1 MSDPSDSRA
10 VLRPV
15 ACLDDGS
22 LLLEDLAVD
31 DLAVDDL
38 AVEAGV
44 LDGASCPVLHL
55 TRELCFT
62 IFSSSSVHGG
72 SLIFVIPVNIC
83 VGRPREDGM
92 SLLTSV
98 CVVVNMSVVLCC
110 FQLCGFRT
118 KRQKQLFIRFVCSI
132 IVSEISYFPFL
143 GKKYNV

>member
-1 MSDPSDSRA
+1 MLDSSDSCA

-31 DLAVDDL
+31 DLAV
-38 AVEAGV
+38 EAGV
-44 LDGASCPVLHL
+44 LDGASCPVLHR

-98 CVVVNMSVVLCC
+98 CVVVNMYVCYVICCKTIKTSVSSGVPLLLILRNIFVSVTSFSFYLEKIQC
-110 FQLCGFRT
+110 LML
-118 KRQKQLFIRFVCSI
+118 KR
-132 IVSEISYFPFL
+132 
-143 GKKYNV
+143 

>member
-1 MSDPSDSRA
+1 MLDSSDSCA

-31 DLAVDDL
+31 DLAV
-38 AVEAGV
+38 EAGV
-44 LDGASCPVLHL
+44 LDGASCPVLHR

-98 CVVVNMSVVLCC
+98 CVVVNMYVCYVICCSV
-110 FQLCGFRT
+110 RPRKTIKT
-118 KRQKQLFIRFVCSI
+118 K
-132 IVSEISYFPFL
+132 VSGVSSGVPLLLIL
-143 GKKYNV
+143 RIH

>member
-1 MSDPSDSRA
+1 MLDSSDSCA

-31 DLAVDDL
+31 DLAV
-38 AVEAGV
+38 EAGV
-44 LDGASCPVLHL
+44 LDGASCPVLHR

-98 CVVVNMSVVLCC
+98 CVVVNMYVLCYM
-110 FQLCGFRT
+110 
-118 KRQKQLFIRFVCSI
+118 LFSPAPQTIKT
-132 IVSEISYFPFL
+132 SYGYRYHTVELECQFWSSVTFDFT
-143 GKKYNV
+143 